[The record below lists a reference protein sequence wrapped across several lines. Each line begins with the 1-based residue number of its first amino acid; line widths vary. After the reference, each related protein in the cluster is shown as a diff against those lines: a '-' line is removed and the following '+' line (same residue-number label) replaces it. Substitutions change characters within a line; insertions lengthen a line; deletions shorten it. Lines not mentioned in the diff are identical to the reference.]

1 MFFKSKKK
9 TTDYSWRSGHTKKG
23 NVGMNISI
31 DIDKVT
37 VADGKVII
45 DVDPNQKGWFDAILM
60 AKNGVKLS
68 DLKPK
73 DEFKIGDEVF
83 IVLEQTDNGTR
94 VIAKEF
100 AYCDVKFGDNSDW
113 KVSPI
118 RKTLNNEYFKKIA
131 AIIGEKNILSMD
143 RDLTSLDGLDDYGTC
158 TDKVSLLTSAEYAN
172 YHKILG
178 LKPNYPDWWW
188 LITPSSTPSNDH
200 SRLVCFVGSR
210 GVLSW
215 GVSGFSRGVRPFLNL
230 DSSILVL
237 LNKD

>member
-9 TTDYSWRSGHTKKG
+9 TAENYSWGGQRKKG
-23 NVGMNISI
+23 YVEMSISI
-31 DIDKVT
+31 DFDKVNIK
-37 VADGKVII
+37 DGKLVIDI
-45 DVDPNQKGWFDAILM
+45 DPSQQSFFETLLN
-60 AKNGVKLS
+60 AKNNVKLS

-73 DEFKIGDEVF
+73 DEFKIRDEVF

-131 AIIGEKNILSMD
+131 AIIGEKNILTMD

-158 TDKVSLLTSAEYAN
+158 TDKVSLLTSVEYAK

-188 LITPSSTPSNDH
+188 LITPASTPSNDY
-200 SRLVCFVGSR
+200 SR
-210 GVLSW
+210 GVCVV
-215 GVSGFSRGVRPFLNL
+215 VSGGVLGWFGCGYSSGVRPFLTL
-230 DSSILVL
+230 ESSISVL

>member
-1 MFFKSKKK
+1 
-9 TTDYSWRSGHTKKG
+9 
-23 NVGMNISI
+23 MNITI

-83 IVLEQTDNGTR
+83 IVLEQTENGTR

-100 AYCDVKFGDNSDW
+100 SYRNVKFGDNSDW
-113 KVSPI
+113 KVSLI

-131 AIIGEKNILSMD
+131 AIIGERNILTMD
-143 RDLTSLDGLDDYGTC
+143 RYLTSLDGLDDYGTC
-158 TDKVSLLTSAEYAN
+158 NDKVSLLTSAEYAK

-188 LITPSSTPSNDH
+188 LITPASTPSNDC
-200 SRLVCFVGSR
+200 SRYVCIVGSN
-210 GVLSW
+210 GVLDWDGCGYSC
-215 GVSGFSRGVRPFLNL
+215 GVRPFLTL
-230 DSSILVL
+230 ESSIYVIK
-237 LNKD
+237 N

>member
-1 MFFKSKKK
+1 MS
-9 TTDYSWRSGHTKKG
+9 
-23 NVGMNISI
+23 ISI
-31 DIDKVT
+31 DFDKVNIK
-37 VADGKVII
+37 DGKLVIDI
-45 DVDPNQKGWFDAILM
+45 DPSQQSFFETLLN
-60 AKNGVKLS
+60 AKNSVKLS

-158 TDKVSLLTSAEYAN
+158 TDKVSLFTTAEYAK

-188 LITPSSTPSNDH
+188 LITPASTPSNDY
-200 SRLVCFVGSR
+200 SRRVCV
-210 GVLSW
+210 
-215 GVSGFSRGVRPFLNL
+215 VSSYGILDWDVCAYSNGVRPFLNL
-230 DSSILVL
+230 ESSILVL